1 MKKEPR
7 TVSIYLRPELAAEI
21 EARGDNRN
29 HIIHRD
35 MGRLY
40 TLYRLALREVKLT
53 LPECWFLVDMLNGSS
68 MDANTAG
75 LLWASAEDA
84 CALDGLDKK
93 WQVDGKALVKKLK
106 ALSHVQAL
114 ALVDAAE
121 RFWQANSAGTADDEG
136 IKKFFGVAMPDY
148 HSREPHYVRD

>member
-7 TVSIYLRPELAAEI
+7 TVSIYLRPALETEL

-29 HIIHRD
+29 HVIHRD
-35 MGRLY
+35 LERLY

-53 LPECWFLVDMLNGSS
+53 LPECWFLVDMLNGSL

-93 WQVDGKALVKKLK
+93 WQVDGKAFVEKLKKL
-106 ALSHVQAL
+106 SDTQAL

-121 RFWQANSAGTADDEG
+121 RFWQANTGSMDDED
-136 IKKFFGVAMPDY
+136 IRRFFGVAIAGD
-148 HSREPHYVRD
+148 

>member
-7 TVSIYLRPELAAEI
+7 TVSIYLRPALEAEL

-35 MGRLY
+35 LERLY
-40 TLYRLALREVKLT
+40 TLYRLALRDVKLT
-53 LPECWFLVDMLNGSS
+53 LPEAWFIVDMLNGRL

-84 CALDGLDKK
+84 CSMDGLDKK
-93 WQVDGKALVKKLK
+93 WEIDGKAFVEKLK
-106 ALSHVQAL
+106 ALSPVQAL
-114 ALVDAAE
+114 ALADAAE
-121 RFWQANSAGTADDEG
+121 RFWQANTGSED
-136 IKKFFGVAMPDY
+136 IRKLFGVAIAG
-148 HSREPHYVRD
+148 S

>member
-1 MKKEPR
+1 MTKQKEPR
-7 TVSIYLRPELAAEI
+7 TVSIYLRPELEAEI
-21 EARGDNRN
+21 KARGSNRN

-35 MGRLY
+35 LERLY
-40 TLYRLALREVKLT
+40 TLYRLALREMKLT
-53 LPECWFLVDMLNGSS
+53 LPECWFIADMLNGSL

-75 LLWASAEDA
+75 LIWAEAEDA
-84 CALDGLDKK
+84 IALDGLDKK

-121 RFWQANSAGTADDEG
+121 RFWQANTGTADDED
-136 IKKFFGVAMPDY
+136 IKKFFGVAM
-148 HSREPHYVRD
+148 SE

>member
-7 TVSIYLRPELAAEI
+7 TVSIYLRPALETEI

-35 MGRLY
+35 LERLY
-40 TLYRLALREVKLT
+40 TLYRLSLREVKLT
-53 LPECWFLVDMLNGSS
+53 LPECWFLVDMLNGSLV
-68 MDANTAG
+68 DAYSAG
-75 LLWASAEDA
+75 TLWASAEDA

-93 WQVDGKALVKKLK
+93 WQVDGKALVTKPK
-106 ALSHVQAL
+106 ALSPVQAL

-121 RFWQANSAGTADDEG
+121 RFWQANTGSMDDED
-136 IKKFFGVAMPDY
+136 IRRFFGVAIAGD
-148 HSREPHYVRD
+148 

>member
-7 TVSIYLRPELAAEI
+7 TVSIYLRPALETEL

-29 HIIHRD
+29 HVIHRD
-35 MGRLY
+35 LERLY
-40 TLYRLALREVKLT
+40 TLYRLALRDVKQLT
-53 LPECWFLVDMLNGSS
+53 LPEAWFIVDMLNGTM

-75 LLWASAEDA
+75 LLWADAEDA

-93 WQVDGKALVKKLK
+93 WQVDGKAFVEKLK
-106 ALSHVQAL
+106 ALSPVQAL

-121 RFWQANSAGTADDEG
+121 RFWQANTGTADDED
-136 IKKFFGVAMPDY
+136 IKKFFGVAI
-148 HSREPHYVRD
+148 V

>member
-7 TVSIYLRPELAAEI
+7 TVSIYLRPELEAEI
-21 EARGDNRN
+21 EARGSNRN

-35 MGRLY
+35 LERLY

-53 LPECWFLVDMLNGSS
+53 LPECWFLVDMLDGSL

-75 LLWASAEDA
+75 LLWAEAEDA
-84 CALDGLDKK
+84 IALDGLDTK

-121 RFWQANSAGTADDEG
+121 RFWQANTGTATADDED
-136 IKKFFGVAMPDY
+136 IKKFFGVAIAGD
-148 HSREPHYVRD
+148 

>member
-1 MKKEPR
+1 MIFLKKEPR
-7 TVSIYLRPELAAEI
+7 TVSIYLRPELEAEI
-21 EARGDNRN
+21 EARGSNRN

-35 MGRLY
+35 LERLY
-40 TLYRLALREVKLT
+40 TLYRLALREIKLT
-53 LPECWFLVDMLNGSS
+53 LPEAWFLVDMLNGSL

-84 CALDGLDKK
+84 CSMDGLDKK
-93 WQVDGKALVKKLK
+93 WKIDGKVFVEKLK

-121 RFWQANSAGTADDEG
+121 RFWQENTGTADDED
-136 IKKFFGVAMPDY
+136 IKRFFRMAVI
-148 HSREPHYVRD
+148 

>member
-7 TVSIYLRPELAAEI
+7 TVSIYLRPALETEL

-29 HIIHRD
+29 HVIHRD
-35 MGRLY
+35 LERLY
-40 TLYRLALREVKLT
+40 TLYRLALREMKLT
-53 LPECWFLVDMLNGSS
+53 LPEAWFIVDMLNGSLV
-68 MDANTAG
+68 DAYSAG

-93 WQVDGKALVKKLK
+93 WQVDGKAFVEKLK
-106 ALSHVQAL
+106 ALSPVQAL

-121 RFWQANSAGTADDEG
+121 RFWQANTGSMDDED
-136 IKKFFGVAMPDY
+136 IRRFFGVAV
-148 HSREPHYVRD
+148 REGK

>member
-7 TVSIYLRPELAAEI
+7 TVSIYLRPALETEL

-35 MGRLY
+35 LERLY
-40 TLYRLALREVKLT
+40 TLYRLALREMKLT
-53 LPECWFLVDMLNGSS
+53 LPEAWFIVDMLNGSL

-75 LLWASAEDA
+75 LLWAEAEDA
-84 CALDGLDKK
+84 IALDGLDKK
-93 WQVDGKALVKKLK
+93 WQVDGKAFVEKLK
-106 ALSHVQAL
+106 ALSYVQSL

-121 RFWQANSAGTADDEG
+121 RFWQANTGSMEDED
-136 IKKFFGVAMPDY
+136 IKKFFGVAIV
-148 HSREPHYVRD
+148 E

>member
-1 MKKEPR
+1 MKKKEPR
-7 TVSIYLRPELAAEI
+7 TVSIYLRPELEAEI
-21 EARGDNRN
+21 EARGSNRN

-35 MGRLY
+35 LERLY

-53 LPECWFLVDMLNGSS
+53 LSEAWFIVDMLNGTI

-93 WQVDGKALVKKLK
+93 WQVDGKAFVKKLK
-106 ALSHVQAL
+106 KLSDTQAL
-114 ALVDAAE
+114 ALVDATE
-121 RFWQANSAGTADDEG
+121 RFWQENTGTADDED
-136 IKKFFGVAMPDY
+136 IKKFFGVAI
-148 HSREPHYVRD
+148 V

>member
-1 MKKEPR
+1 MHRKQNKPR
-7 TVSIYLRPELAAEI
+7 AVSFWMQPELGKKISE
-21 EARGDNRN
+21 RGDNRTLV
-29 HIIHRD
+29 IHRD
-35 MGRLY
+35 LERLY

-53 LPECWFLVDMLNGSS
+53 LPECWFLVDMLNGTI

-93 WQVDGKALVKKLK
+93 WKIDGKVFVEKLK
-106 ALSHVQAL
+106 ALSRVQAL

-121 RFWQANSAGTADDEG
+121 RFWQANTGTATADDED
-136 IKKFFGVAMPDY
+136 IKKFFGVAIAGD
-148 HSREPHYVRD
+148 

>member
-1 MKKEPR
+1 MSKQKEPR
-7 TVSIYLRPELAAEI
+7 SVSIYLRPVLEAEI

-35 MGRLY
+35 LERLY

-53 LPECWFLVDMLNGSS
+53 LPECWFLVDMLNGSL

-93 WQVDGKALVKKLK
+93 WQVDGKAFVEKLK
-106 ALSHVQAL
+106 ALSPVQAL
-114 ALVDAAE
+114 ALADAAE
-121 RFWQANSAGTADDEG
+121 RFWQANTGSMDDED
-136 IKKFFGVAMPDY
+136 IRRFFGVAIA
-148 HSREPHYVRD
+148 E

>member
-1 MKKEPR
+1 MGKKEPK
-7 TVSIYLRPELAAEI
+7 TASIWLRPELEKELI
-21 EARGDNRN
+21 SRGSNRSQ
-29 HIIHRD
+29 IIHRD
-35 MGRLY
+35 LQRLY

-53 LPECWFLVDMLNGSS
+53 LPECWFLVDMLDGSL

-75 LLWASAEDA
+75 LLWAEAEDA
-84 CALDGLDKK
+84 IALDGLDAK

-121 RFWQANSAGTADDEG
+121 RFWQANTGTANDED
-136 IKKFFGVAMPDY
+136 IKKFFGVAM
-148 HSREPHYVRD
+148 SE

>member
-1 MKKEPR
+1 MIFLKKEPR
-7 TVSIYLRPELAAEI
+7 TVSIYLRPELEAEL

-35 MGRLY
+35 LERLY

-53 LPECWFLVDMLNGSS
+53 LPEAWFIVDMLNGTI

-84 CALDGLDKK
+84 CAMDGLDKK

-114 ALVDAAE
+114 ALTDAAE
-121 RFWQANSAGTADDEG
+121 RFWQANTGTADDED
-136 IKKFFGVAMPDY
+136 IKKFFGVAIV
-148 HSREPHYVRD
+148 E

>member
-1 MKKEPR
+1 MSKQKEPR
-7 TVSIYLRPELAAEI
+7 SVSIYLRPVLETEL

-35 MGRLY
+35 LERLY

-53 LPECWFLVDMLNGSS
+53 LPEAWFIVDMLNGTI

-84 CALDGLDKK
+84 CSMDGLDKK
-93 WQVDGKALVKKLK
+93 WKIDGKVFVEKLK

-121 RFWQANSAGTADDEG
+121 RFWANTGTADDED
-136 IKKFFGVAMPDY
+136 IKKFFGVAIAGD
-148 HSREPHYVRD
+148 

>member
-7 TVSIYLRPELAAEI
+7 TVSIYLRPALETEL

-35 MGRLY
+35 LERLY
-40 TLYRLALREVKLT
+40 TLYRLALRDVKLT
-53 LPECWFLVDMLNGSS
+53 LPEAWFIVDMLNGTI
-68 MDANTAG
+68 MDANIAG

-93 WQVDGKALVKKLK
+93 WQVDGKAFVKKLK
-106 ALSHVQAL
+106 KLSDTQAL

-121 RFWQANSAGTADDEG
+121 RFWQANTGTADDEG
-136 IKKFFGVAMPDY
+136 IKKFFGVAIV
-148 HSREPHYVRD
+148 E